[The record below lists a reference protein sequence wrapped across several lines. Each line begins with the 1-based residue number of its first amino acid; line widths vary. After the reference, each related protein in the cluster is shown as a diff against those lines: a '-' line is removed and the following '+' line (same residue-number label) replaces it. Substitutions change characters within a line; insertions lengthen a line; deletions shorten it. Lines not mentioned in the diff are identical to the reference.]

1 MSSSKNNLQAIN
13 ERIAQRIYVIR
24 GVKVM
29 IDFELAELYNI
40 ETKQMK
46 RQVKRN
52 IERFPLDF
60 MFVLDKDELEILR
73 CQIGTFKQVVFRYPP
88 MAFTEQG
95 VAMLSSVLNSST
107 AIAVNIEIIRVFS
120 RLKELAMANKE
131 ILLKLEDLEQKVG
144 VQQEDINTIFQALK
158 QLLHNPS
165 PSRERI
171 GFKHYD

>member
-1 MSSSKNNLQAIN
+1 MNSSKNNLQAIN

-29 IDFELAELYNI
+29 IDFE
-40 ETKQMK
+40 
-46 RQVKRN
+46 
-52 IERFPLDF
+52 RFPPDF
-60 MFVLDKDELEILR
+60 MFVLNKNELEILR
-73 CQIGTFKQVVFRYPP
+73 CQFGTSSWGGIRYSP

-165 PSRERI
+165 PPIERI

>member
-1 MSSSKNNLQAIN
+1 
-13 ERIAQRIYVIR
+13 
-24 GVKVM
+24 
-29 IDFELAELYNI
+29 
-40 ETKQMK
+40 
-46 RQVKRN
+46 
-52 IERFPLDF
+52 
-60 MFVLDKDELEILR
+60 
-73 CQIGTFKQVVFRYPP
+73 

-95 VAMLSSVLNSST
+95 VAMLSSVFNSST